1 MFYCEWKRKRFYNL
15 AVWGEYSV
23 FNSNWLL
30 KLEGEAINIV
40 LSWFLVLH
48 ESHEQRNSRRDVS
61 SADDDTSLGVGFL
74 RPNRVS

>member
-1 MFYCEWKRKRFYNL
+1 MNENVKDFTTLRYG
-15 AVWGEYSV
+15 GENSV
-23 FNSNWLL
+23 FNSNWFLQ
-30 KLEGEAINIV
+30 LEGEAINIV
-40 LSWFLVLH
+40 LSWFLVWH